1 MLQRAESEIIRQRRE
16 LSIDGGIFVRKGDPA
31 DLTEESRRPWI
42 WSSSKKVS
50 FNFLPSLFDFP
61 PFTRLKAKMA
71 SALLI
76 QISLRSPVLPR
87 LPNEI
92 LRAIAY
98 ECDTKTLTALSR
110 TSFVWLEIATPIL
123 YESFTPRSRQDLE
136 NFVNPVSDP
145 FVDTD
150 LRISSS

>member
-61 PFTRLKAKMA
+61 LH
-71 SALLI
+71 
-76 QISLRSPVLPR
+76 SP
-87 LPNEI
+87 
-92 LRAIAY
+92 
-98 ECDTKTLTALSR
+98 
-110 TSFVWLEIATPIL
+110 
-123 YESFTPRSRQDLE
+123 
-136 NFVNPVSDP
+136 
-145 FVDTD
+145 
-150 LRISSS
+150 